1 MRFDL
6 VHPRVTAGLSAE
18 PGQIVAL
25 VGPNG
30 AGKTSLLRALV
41 GLLPVTGM
49 VEVAGR
55 DVSRLPVHERRIGWV
70 PQEPS
75 LFAHLSAIDN
85 VGYPLRAQG
94 LSRSAARREAQHWLD
109 RLDVGELSQRRPAA
123 LSGGQLARISLARA
137 LAGQPDLLLLDEPLA
152 ALDTE
157 TRDDVRRLLRRTLA
171 GGSAPVLIVTHDPI
185 DVVALADS
193 LLVLEQGVVIQHG
206 TPSAVA
212 AAPRSTWV
220 AALLGQNAWQGRTD
234 ATGLQVNDS
243 HISAAEPLVPGLE
256 ALALCQPSA
265 VTLHRQAP
273 SGSARTVMVGEVGDL
288 RSFGGRVRV
297 CVLSDPPITA
307 DVTVAAAV
315 DLHLAEGGRVWAA
328 LKATEVTLVAL

>member
-1 MRFDL
+1 VRID
-6 VHPRVTAGLSAE
+6 VAHPRITAALAAE
-18 PGQIVAL
+18 AGEVVAV

-41 GLLPVTGM
+41 GLLPVTGS
-49 VEVAGR
+49 VELAGR
-55 DVSRLPVHERRIGWV
+55 DVSGLPVHERRIGWV

-75 LFAHLSAIDN
+75 LFAHLSALDN

-94 LSRSAARREAQHWLD
+94 LGRAAARSRAQEWLD
-109 RLDVGELSQRRPAA
+109 RLDVGELARRRPAH
-123 LSGGQLARISLARA
+123 LSGGQLARVSLARA
-137 LAGQPDLLLLDEPLA
+137 LAGEPDLLLLDEPLA

-157 TRDDVRRLLRRTLA
+157 TRDEVRRLLRRTLA
-171 GGSAPVLIVTHDPI
+171 GGRAPVLVVTHDPI

-193 LLVLEQGVVIQHG
+193 LVVLEGGVVVQQG
-206 TPSAVA
+206 TPGQVA
-212 AAPRSTWV
+212 AAPRSTWI
-220 AALLGQNAWQGRTD
+220 ASLLGQNSWPGTTD
-234 ATGLQVNDS
+234 ATGLRVS
-243 HISAAEPLVPGLE
+243 GGHITAAEPLPVGVS

-265 VTLHRQAP
+265 VTLHREP
-273 SGSARTVMVGEVGDL
+273 PGGSARTVMVGEVGEL

-307 DVTVAAAV
+307 EVTVAAAV
-315 DLHLAEGGRVWAA
+315 DLHLADGGQVWAA